1 MKCKIH
7 TYLLNE
13 LYSQEHADEYN
24 EGKQSEDNLKYEW
37 EDELEISNSVINAT
51 ELQNSTYNLAG
62 TLGDGTTFSY
72 PIENMR
78 LVEILS
84 EDSPKLFI
92 GASESILHDLQ
103 ITKNDSTITIE
114 LFIKDYEPLSNPIPG
129 IYIGS
134 KSFPK
139 ELIF

>member
-13 LYSQEHADEYN
+13 FFSQLHADEHHGGR
-24 EGKQSEDNLKYEW
+24 ESEDNLKYEW
-37 EDELEISNSVINAT
+37 EDELEISTPVSKVT
-51 ELQNSTYNLAG
+51 EFKNEVYNLSG
-62 TLGDGTTFSY
+62 TLGDGNSFSY
-72 PIENMR
+72 PISEMR
-78 LVEILS
+78 LVKI
-84 EDSPKLFI
+84 DSNKSPSFYI
-92 GASESILHDLQ
+92 GASESILYELKIKEMED
-103 ITKNDSTITIE
+103 TITIE
-114 LFIKDYEPLSNPIPG
+114 IFLKDYEPLSNPVPG

>member
-7 TYLLNE
+7 TYLLND
-13 LYSQEHADEYN
+13 LYSQEYADEHH

-37 EDELEISNSVINAT
+37 KDELEISTPVSKVC
-51 ELQNSTYNLAG
+51 ELKNEVYSLEG
-62 TLGDGTTFSY
+62 TMGDGSAFSY
-72 PIENMR
+72 PIPEMR
-78 LVEILS
+78 LVKI
-84 EDSPKLFI
+84 DSNEAQSFFI
-92 GASESILHDLQ
+92 GASESILNELV
-103 ITKNDSTITIE
+103 ISEKGNSITIE
-114 LFIKDYEPLSNPIPG
+114 IFLKDYEPLSNPVPG